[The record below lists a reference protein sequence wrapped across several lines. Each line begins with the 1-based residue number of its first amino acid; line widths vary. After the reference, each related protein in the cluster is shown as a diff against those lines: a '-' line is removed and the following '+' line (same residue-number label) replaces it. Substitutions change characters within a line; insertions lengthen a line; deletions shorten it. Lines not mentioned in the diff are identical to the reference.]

1 MYIHIDWSRQLQKLA
16 VASILVAFTLAAP
29 AAAEE
34 IGECRFDRDS
44 LTFAGSP
51 IAQAECLMRKVKLLG
66 EKEPQPLP
74 PVIRTLLDS
83 GGSPSPAQKAKAIT
97 AFPEPYRAYA
107 IEHGERPIAQTAA
120 GLPALYFVIHDT
132 STPFFGDKRF
142 PRHLDRDRRI
152 NDFTPYI
159 DGTFAREPV
168 AHIFLSRYGQ
178 IWAGHDFSEPWRA
191 TKLESYV
198 IGPAARGRFVHIEL
212 IQPRRFL
219 PGFSDRGHTRG
230 PTPGFSAAQYRQL
243 AALYVYASARAGR
256 WLIPAQHATVDAGIP
271 DAHDDPQ
278 NFELEKFAAALEA
291 LLSAG
296 AGAP

>member
-1 MYIHIDWSRQLQKLA
+1 LRKL
-16 VASILVAFTLAAP
+16 VNASILVAIALAAP
-29 AAAEE
+29 AGAEE

-44 LTFAGSP
+44 LTFAGTP
-51 IAQAECLMRKVKLLG
+51 LEQAECLMRKVKLLG
-66 EKEPQPLP
+66 EKEAQPLP
-74 PVIRTLLDS
+74 PILHSLLASSDA
-83 GGSPSPAQKAKAIT
+83 PSPAQKAAAIA
-97 AFPEPYRAYA
+97 AFPEPYRAFA
-107 IEHGERPIAQTAA
+107 IEHASRPIAQTAA
-120 GLPALYFVIHDT
+120 NLPALYFVIHDT
-132 STPFFGDKRF
+132 STPFYGDEPF
-142 PRHLDRDRRI
+142 PRRLDTDHRI

-178 IWAGHDFSEPWRA
+178 IWAGHDLSEGWRA

-198 IGPAARGRFVHIEL
+198 IGPAARGRFVHIEI

-219 PGFSDRGHTRG
+219 PGYSDRSHTHG
-230 PTPGFSAAQYRQL
+230 PTPGFSVAQYRQL

-256 WLIPAQHATVDAGIP
+256 WLIPAQHAAIDAGIP

-278 NFELEKFAAALEA
+278 NFELEKFAAALER

-296 AGAP
+296 ASAS